1 MAFKINVSVKN
12 LDVAR
17 AKIRTWPTDVADKV
31 YFPALKEIADNG
43 REYIRYTIL
52 ASSTKTGEE
61 RASAGGGSSG
71 RYVSGTLFDQV
82 RSRVNTNKDS
92 FTALVGWTDGT
103 PEYAIF
109 QEYGTRTIEGMNSIV
124 MAREYM
130 LSAIQG
136 LNGTGRVESPSFGGF
151 SN

>member
-1 MAFKINVSVKN
+1 MPFKIAVSVKN

-17 AKIRTWPTDVADKV
+17 AKVRTWPLDVADKV
-31 YFPALKEIADNG
+31 YFPALKEIANNG
-43 REYIRYTIL
+43 RDYVRYTIL

-61 RASAGGGSSG
+61 RAGAGGGSSG
-71 RYVSGTLFDQV
+71 RYVTGALFDAV
-82 RSRVNTNKDS
+82 RADVAANKDS
-92 FTALVGWTDGT
+92 FTARVGWTDGT

-124 MAREYM
+124 LAREYM
-130 LSAIQG
+130 LSAIQA
-136 LNGTGRVESPSFGGF
+136 LSGTGHVESPSFGGF

>member
-1 MAFKINVSVKN
+1 MPFKINVSVKN

-17 AKIRTWPTDVADKV
+17 AKIRTWPTEVADKV
-31 YFPALKEIADNG
+31 YFPALQEIANNG

-61 RASAGGGSSG
+61 RAAAGGGQPG
-71 RYVSGTLFDQV
+71 RYVTGALFDQV
-82 RSRVNTNKDS
+82 RARVNVNKDS

-124 MAREYM
+124 LAREYM
-130 LSAIQG
+130 LSAIQA
-136 LNGTGRVESPSFGGF
+136 LSGTGRVESPSFGGF